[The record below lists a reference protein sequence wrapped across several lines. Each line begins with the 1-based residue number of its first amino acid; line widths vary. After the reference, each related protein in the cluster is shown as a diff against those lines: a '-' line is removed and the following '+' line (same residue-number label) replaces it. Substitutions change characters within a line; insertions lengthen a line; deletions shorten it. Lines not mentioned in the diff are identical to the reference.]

1 MNKNPSFHDIRQ
13 AAFDFQTVEGWKK
26 GLDTAAQVWKNYK
39 EEQEKNGVFLLT
51 SAQERIDKRGKIA
64 VRKFGM

>member
-1 MNKNPSFHDIRQ
+1 
-13 AAFDFQTVEGWKK
+13 VEGWKK